1 MIREIYLDNS
11 ATTKPSKAVCDIVMR
26 LMREDYGNP
35 SSMHRKGVDAEHYL
49 RDSAEEIARILK
61 VRPSEICFTSGGTEG
76 NNLAIIGTAL
86 AMRRRGKKIL
96 TTMMEHPAVSEPL
109 KFLEKEGFVIE
120 KIPVDHYG
128 IPILS
133 ELIELLDEDTIL
145 VSTMYVNNEIGSV
158 VPVKEIAEEV
168 HKRAPLA
175 LYHTDAVQAF
185 GKFRI
190 YPKQLGIDLLTV
202 SGHKFHGPKGSGF
215 LYVNGSSHIVPI
227 LYGGGQMNGLRSGTE
242 NVPGIAGI
250 GVAAK
255 EAYTDFDRK
264 TAHMRALRDQLRQG
278 LMEMDGVAVHGK
290 GGDESAPH
298 IVNAAFEGVRSE
310 VLLHALEDRGIYI
323 SAGSAC
329 SSHKRTS
336 SPTLTAIGVP
346 KEELTSSVRFSVCE
360 NNTEEE
366 IDETLAA
373 LREVVP
379 LLRRY
384 RPS

>member
-1 MIREIYLDNS
+1 MQ
-11 ATTKPSKAVCDIVMR
+11 
-26 LMREDYGNP
+26 EDYGNP
-35 SSMHRKGVDAEHYL
+35 SSMHRKGVEAERYI
-49 RDSAEEIARILK
+49 REAAEEIARILK

-76 NNLAIIGTAL
+76 NNLAVIGTAI

-96 TTMMEHPAVSEPL
+96 TTEMEHPAVAEPL

-120 KIPVDHYG
+120 KIPVDRYG
-128 IPILS
+128 IPVLS
-133 ELIELLDEDTIL
+133 ELKDLLDEDTIL

-190 YPKQLGIDLLTV
+190 CPKQLGIDLLTA

-215 LYVNGSSHIVPI
+215 LYVNGSAHIVPI

-264 TAHMRALRDQLRQG
+264 YAHMQTLRDQLRSG
-278 LMEMDGVAVHGK
+278 LMEMEGVSVHGK

-329 SSHKRTS
+329 SSHKRS
-336 SPTLTAIGVP
+336 FSPTLTAIGVP

-360 NNTEEE
+360 NNTQEE
-366 IDETLAA
+366 IDETLSA
-373 LREVVP
+373 LREIVP